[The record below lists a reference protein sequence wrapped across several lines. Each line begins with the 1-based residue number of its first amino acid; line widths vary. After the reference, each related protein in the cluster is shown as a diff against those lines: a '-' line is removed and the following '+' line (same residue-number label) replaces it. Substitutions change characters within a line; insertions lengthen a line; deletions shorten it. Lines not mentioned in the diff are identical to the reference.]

1 MKMIPKRN
9 VKIYIYIYIYIYIK
23 NHQTNKKIKQKGR
36 HFC

>member
-9 VKIYIYIYIYIYIK
+9 VKIYIYIYIYIK